1 MLKITRWFTYR
12 FLIAILGFLLVPGI
26 IALAH
31 MGESGSGEP
40 AGTPEWTAFAERCAA
55 NDISRERCRW
65 LFAQFT
71 APDEPDPEQTRWE
84 LFAERC
90 VEAGLSRE
98 RCRWLFEQ
106 MSGSDEATRWE
117 WFVERCVRAG
127 LSRERCR
134 WLFAE
139 LGGVVD
145 STNNAPTAVPTDT
158 PILTEPD
165 SLVEPPAP
173 TTTPPIESATATPV
187 PTEPPTE
194 RPTEQ
199 PADRPTGRP
208 TEPPS
213 RPTTTPEQP
222 TAEPTRGREG

>member
-1 MLKITRWFTYR
+1 MLKINHWFTYR
-12 FLIAILGFLLVPGI
+12 FLIVILGLLLVPSV
-26 IALAH
+26 IALAQ
-31 MGESGSGEP
+31 MGESGSAEVPGN
-40 AGTPEWTAFAERCAA
+40 PEWTAFAERCAA

-65 LFAQFT
+65 LFAQLT

-117 WFVERCVRAG
+117 WFVERCVEAG

-145 STNNAPTAVPTDT
+145 STNNAPTAVPADT
-158 PILTEPD
+158 PVPTEPD

-173 TTTPPIESATATPV
+173 TTTLPAESPTATPV

-194 RPTEQ
+194 RPTE
-199 PADRPTGRP
+199 RP